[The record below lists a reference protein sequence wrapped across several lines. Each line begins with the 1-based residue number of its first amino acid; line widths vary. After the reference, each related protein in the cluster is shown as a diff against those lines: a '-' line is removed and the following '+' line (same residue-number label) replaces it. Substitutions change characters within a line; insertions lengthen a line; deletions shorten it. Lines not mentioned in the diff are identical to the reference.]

1 MKSRSLL
8 ICLLLA
14 MPAAAP
20 GASKEILELQRDI
33 AQLQQQIKDLQR
45 SQDEKF
51 AAVTVACMLPRTC
64 MPAAG
69 AVVESVPLA
78 AEPPTMVRVPSRLIE
93 NVAEGVTLSV

>member
-20 GASKEILELQRDI
+20 AANKEILELQRDI
-33 AQLQQQIKDLQR
+33 AQLQQQIKELQR

-51 AAVTVACMLPRTC
+51 AAVIELARQSIEAANRANTGVAVITSQYR
-64 MPAAG
+64 
-69 AVVESVPLA
+69 
-78 AEPPTMVRVPSRLIE
+78 
-93 NVAEGVTLSV
+93 